1 MISVQVFIFAG
12 VSKHYKINEYQAIM
26 KFTYFLSS
34 RDSYGVPVR
43 KLIFLSF
50 NTEKFRVDKFMD
62 QIIDHSLA

>member
-1 MISVQVFIFAG
+1 
-12 VSKHYKINEYQAIM
+12 M